1 MKRKQTTSK
10 KAAQVLGPLLRRH
23 AAAYLLGLVTLFVV
37 DYVNLFIPQ
46 YMGEVTDGLAAN
58 ALDARGIFAVCAKI
72 VLCGAV
78 VLVGRF
84 FWRYFIFGSA
94 RKIER
99 ELRDLL
105 FAKLETLPQRYYHE
119 HKTGDLMSYFTNDL
133 EAVRQAIGPAVV
145 TCFDSSVLTILVLYR
160 MMVNVS
166 VSLTLYTL
174 IPMGVL
180 AVFGYFF
187 GEAIE
192 RRYAKMQKA
201 FAELSDYVQESVSG
215 ERVVKAFVQE
225 KKQAEA
231 FRAVNDKKRRATLSV
246 VRLDAAFVPA
256 LHFLVGLTYV
266 VAIAVGGW
274 YTMIGDMSLGD
285 FVAFNMYIGSLV
297 WPMLALG
304 DSITLISQGIAG
316 LGRLH
321 EIMDERSE
329 IVDDPQPDDVTHLTG
344 QITIR
349 NMSFAYQKGL
359 PDALHGV
366 DVEIA
371 PGETLAV
378 MGRTGAGKTT
388 LVNLLCRVYDVTGGS
403 IRFDGHDIRKL
414 PLRVLHENIA
424 CVPQDNFLFSDT
436 LAGNIAFGRPGATR
450 EQIEQAAR
458 DADIHDNIMDFPEGY
473 DTMVGERGVT
483 LSGGQKQRASI
494 ARALLKDSPILILDD
509 SLSAVD
515 TDTEETILENLKRV
529 RRGKTT
535 ILIAHRVSTVQ
546 NADHVLVLD
555 EGRVVEYGGH
565 DELLAKENGVFATM
579 WKKQQL
585 EAQLLLED

>member
-1 MKRKQTTSK
+1 MKKLKERKG
-10 KAAQVLGPLLRRH
+10 VLRPLLKKY
-23 AAAYLLGLVTLFVV
+23 APAYLVGLITLFTV

-46 YMGEVTDGLAAN
+46 YMGDVTDGLEAH
-58 ALDARGIFAVCAKI
+58 ALDAAGVWAICAKI

-78 VLVGRF
+78 VFVGRY

-99 ELRDLL
+99 ELRDVM

-145 TCFDSSVLTILVLYR
+145 TCFDSSVLTVLVLYR
-160 MMVNVS
+160 MITRVS
-166 VSLTLYTL
+166 VKLTLYTL

-187 GEAIE
+187 GEVIE

-201 FAELSDYVQESVSG
+201 FADLSDYVQESISG

-225 KKQAEA
+225 EKQAVA
-231 FRAVNDKKRRATLSV
+231 FREVNENKRRATLNV
-246 VRLDAAFVPA
+246 VKLDAAFGPI

-266 VAIAVGGW
+266 VAIVIGGW
-274 YTMIGDMSLGD
+274 YTMLGDMSLGD

-304 DSITLISQGIAG
+304 DSITMISQGIAG
-316 LGRLH
+316 LNRLH
-321 EIMDERSE
+321 EVMDEESD
-329 IVDDPQPDDVTHLTG
+329 IVDDPRPDAVASLTG
-344 QITIR
+344 QISVR
-349 NMSFAYQKGL
+349 NMSFAYRADL
-359 PDALHGV
+359 PEALH
-366 DVEIA
+366 DISVEIE

-388 LVNLLCRVYDVTGGS
+388 LVNLLCRVYDVTGGAIS
-403 IRFDGHDIRKL
+403 FDGHDVKKI
-414 PLRVLHENIA
+414 PLHVLRENIA
-424 CVPQDNFLFSDT
+424 YVPQDNFLFSAT
-436 LAGNIAFGRPGATR
+436 LANNISFGRIDATR
-450 EQIEQAAR
+450 EQVEQAAK
-458 DADIHDNIMDFPEGY
+458 DADIHDNIMDFPDGY
-473 DTMVGERGVT
+473 DTVVGERGVT
-483 LSGGQKQRASI
+483 LSGGQKQRSSI

-515 TDTEETILENLKRV
+515 TDTEERILENLKRV
-529 RRGKTT
+529 RQGKTT

-555 EGRVVEYGGH
+555 EGRAVEYGGYQ
-565 DELLAKENGVFATM
+565 ELLEKEDGVFATM

-585 EAQLLLED
+585 EAQLLQED